1 LCTYNCENSSFFQND
16 HTSNFNIGIP
26 KNVKKEKEK
35 KEKKKKIYVEE
46 KEIVQ
51 IVQEE

>member
-35 KEKKKKIYVEE
+35 KEKKKIYVEE